1 MEVRT
6 IFITYVVWLLFVRF
20 LAGRG
25 LGPFGSFARD
35 MSTFMLGKGL
45 GPAADLMED
54 RAGSGAKT
62 WFAHGIFWF
71 IIAAT
76 LTFLNIWSTYEPS
89 ALSSLGAIGYSPSA
103 AQASAAIHV
112 VTAFGALSMILIA
125 AGFSIQSRLCNG
137 RMANEATTALLAF
150 VWSAVIAAGLIL
162 AHTDL
167 ISSSSWFELPP
178 IYYILLTIL
187 ALPLFANHLLTM
199 AQSDSPVMVPQWFIV
214 MGFAAFIWLGPVA
227 MVLLSGENHTLSW
240 LLVKVLFG
248 GWLFSQALGV
258 AHFVVPSTLGVPLWS
273 RSLAGLALFGT
284 FLTFSPLGAEVVVPE
299 MNDFMRAV
307 VSILLALSLLP
318 IIASVVNIAK
328 TASGRVMESYG
339 VKFTM
344 LGLILLIPITF
355 GSLFASISAFG
366 GSNELAH
373 IAGTLDT
380 LAIWGVI
387 GMIAL
392 SGTHLLFPQV
402 SGRTLFSTRK
412 TKLAFWFSTI
422 GIIGYASSQF
432 IADYVNHA
440 LSSVEVSTALED
452 AGVVAADAGG
462 VEVFAAMMFYGIVL
476 SGIFAAQNMLQ
487 GSFRGTLL
495 SDSAPVATGALA
507 TMTVTGSTS
516 IRSLLAAGAGS
527 DTVITME
534 GNSVSSGR
542 IALADILD
550 LIDEDAEVS
559 EDEVEEVEE
568 VEEVTELPANLPS
581 LLKSELVA
589 LARSIG
595 VSDSGTKADIIER
608 LESQPMY

>member
-6 IFITYVVWLLFVRF
+6 LFITYVVWLLFVRF

-25 LGPFGSFARD
+25 LGSFGSFARD

-76 LTFLNIWSTYEPS
+76 LTFLNLWSTYEPS

-167 ISSSSWFELPP
+167 IGSSSWFELPP

-187 ALPLFANHLLTM
+187 ALPLFVNHLLTM
-199 AQSDSPVMVPQWFIV
+199 AQSDSPVMVSQWFIV

-258 AHFVVPSTLGVPLWS
+258 AHFVVPSTLGVPRWS

-307 VSILLALSLLP
+307 VSILLSLSLLP

-355 GSLFASISAFG
+355 GSLFTSISAFG

-392 SGTHLLFPQV
+392 SGAHLLFPQV

-412 TKLAFWFSTI
+412 TKFAFWSSTI

-452 AGVVAADAGG
+452 AGVAAADAGE

-495 SDSAPVATGALA
+495 SDSAPVATGTLA

-542 IALADILD
+542 IGLTEILD

-559 EDEVEEVEE
+559 EDEVEDADEVVE
-568 VEEVTELPANLPS
+568 EEVTELPANLPS

-589 LARSIG
+589 LAKSLG

-608 LESQPMY
+608 LES